1 MSKGTLR
8 SLARARAAAPSR
20 ARHVGEW
27 PCGRPGVTLDG
38 MEALV
43 AMLLLP
49 LLLVAP
55 IGEALERRRDRLLD
69 REIERAWGQT
79 WMRIHGPRAR
89 LAGSEGRGLGEFHD
103 EAVGRAA
110 LPRRRRGRRRRVPVA
125 RVVRVAEKLRRP
137 RALEARL

>member
-1 MSKGTLR
+1 MSFTPCLR
-8 SLARARAAAPSR
+8 SSARRVAAPSR
-20 ARHVGEW
+20 PRHAGGW
-27 PCGRPGVTLDG
+27 PGGDGGVTLDG

-55 IGEALERRRDRLLD
+55 LGEALERRRDRLHD
-69 REIERAWGQT
+69 REVERAWGQT
-79 WMRIHGPRAR
+79 WMRVHGPRA
-89 LAGSEGRGLGEFHD
+89 LPGSEVRGFHEAHH

-110 LPRRRRGRRRRVPVA
+110 LPRRRRSRRRRVPVA
-125 RVVRVAEKLRRP
+125 RVVRVAEKFRRP

>member
-1 MSKGTLR
+1 
-8 SLARARAAAPSR
+8 
-20 ARHVGEW
+20 
-27 PCGRPGVTLDG
+27 

-55 IGEALERRRDRLLD
+55 LGEALERRRDRLQD
-69 REIERAWGQT
+69 REVERAWGQT
-79 WMRIHGPRAR
+79 WMRVHGPRA
-89 LAGSEGRGLGEFHD
+89 LPGSEVCGLHEAHH

-110 LPRRRRGRRRRVPVA
+110 LPPPPQPTTPRSSRAGRPGCG
-125 RVVRVAEKLRRP
+125 EFRRP

>member
-1 MSKGTLR
+1 MSQGTLR
-8 SLARARAAAPSR
+8 SRARARAAAPSR

-27 PCGRPGVTLDG
+27 PGGRPGVTLDG

-79 WMRIHGPRAR
+79 WMRIHGPRA
-89 LAGSEGRGLGEFHD
+89 GSEGRGLGEFHD